1 MSKMPRYFT
10 TSEISSHPCVCDD
23 NYSEELKI
31 LREITEDFKRLIE
44 HYPEGVF
51 PATVSLTLSFEAN
64 ASTTDKIVLTLEG
77 TMMYI
82 YVKMFKERFPS
93 KPFTELQ
100 RQRINAIWE
109 GIGHPEN
116 IIPS

>member
-1 MSKMPRYFT
+1 MPRYFT
-10 TSEISSHPCVCDD
+10 TSDITSQTCVCDD

-31 LREITEDFKRLIE
+31 LRELTEDFKRLIE
-44 HYPEGVF
+44 HYPEGAF
-51 PATVSLTLSFEAN
+51 PATVSLTLNFDAK
-64 ASTTDKIVLTLEG
+64 ASTTEKIVLTLEG

-82 YVKMFKERFPS
+82 YVKMFKERFPA

-116 IIPS
+116 IIAS